1 MKILIINGTA
11 TSGKDSFVEF
21 AKEGNYEV
29 YNFSTIDYIKEKAL
43 ELGWD
48 GRKDERGRRLL
59 SDLKDAL
66 TLYDD
71 IPFKKVVNEI
81 KSVLFQ
87 YDQFEQPTDNLI
99 FFVHSREPVDIQK
112 WKEFTNARTLFL
124 RRPAAEDVEHNNHAD
139 RNVFDFDYD
148 YVYSNEGS
156 LNDLRDGAIN
166 FVNWIGEKSWESTVD
181 FSI

>member
-1 MKILIINGTA
+1 MKIIIINGTP

-21 AKEGNYEV
+21 AKEGDYKV

-48 GRKDERGRRLL
+48 GQKDERGRRFL

-66 TLYDD
+66 SRYGD
-71 IPFKKVVNEI
+71 IPFKKVANEI
-81 KSVLFQ
+81 KFILFE
-87 YDQFEQPTDNLI
+87 YDQFEQPTDNLV
-99 FFVHSREPVDIQK
+99 FFVHSREPEDIMK
-112 WKEFTNARTLFL
+112 WKELTNAKTLFL

-156 LNDLRDGAIN
+156 LKDLREGAIN
-166 FVNWIGEKSWESTVD
+166 FINWIGSKDWESHID
-181 FSI
+181 F